1 MFFRRGLWV
10 CCHVVYSIFMAVGNI
25 WTHVNKFVERHLYA
39 TTLENEMLYV
49 SKCAEHFNKTPQHI
63 VLLLGNET
71 ISYKDLA
78 NIILWCVA
86 AGISFVTLY
95 DHDGHLQQNQDELYQ
110 AVKTRSKLC
119 VGTIIWGRNKTLNGL
134 GVENGVQNGTKAIAK
149 TRVTVLSLNDS
160 KETFLKV
167 TRSLCY
173 SAKNREVKSCH
184 ISQDVIN
191 EMLIE
196 ETGLPEPEL
205 ALYCGE
211 VCCTYG
217 FLPWHIRITEFLRL
231 RSHHN
236 ITVREFARLLQTYGK
251 CEQRFGK

>member
-1 MFFRRGLWV
+1 MEMV
-10 CCHVVYSIFMAVGNI
+10 
-25 WTHVNKFVERHLYA
+25 A
-39 TTLENEMLYV
+39 T
-49 SKCAEHFNKTPQHI
+49 
-63 VLLLGNET
+63 
-71 ISYKDLA
+71 D
-78 NIILWCVA
+78 IILAFADDVVILGDTQEQSPFA
-86 AGISFVTLY
+86 RGIWRDIVSISSGAEEIE
-95 DHDGHLQQNQDELYQ
+95 GHLQQNQDELYQ

-119 VGTIIWGRNKTLNGL
+119 VGRIIWGRNKTLNGL

-191 EMLIE
+191 EMLTE

-236 ITVREFARLLQTYGK
+236 ITVREFVRLLQTYGK